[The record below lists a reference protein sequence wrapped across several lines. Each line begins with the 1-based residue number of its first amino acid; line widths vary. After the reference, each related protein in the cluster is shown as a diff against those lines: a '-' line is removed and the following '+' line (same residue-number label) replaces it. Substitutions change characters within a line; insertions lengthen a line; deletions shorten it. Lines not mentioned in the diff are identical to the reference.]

1 MEYKP
6 NTLFAFIKNDRSF
19 HGVEPIGDQAVL
31 RDILLYDI
39 RVNPPSPDGENET
52 PQEQGQAPGGLLKRF
67 FGGGRA

>member
-19 HGVEPIGDQAVL
+19 HGVEPIGDEEVL

-39 RVNPPSPDGENET
+39 RVYAPAKDGAAENP
-52 PQEQGQAPGGLLKRF
+52 QAHASGGLLKRF
-67 FGGGRA
+67 FGGARK